1 MSQLPPASDFNA
13 LTSGVAPVPLEGVQ
27 PDALARKWLA
37 LHRAAAAVAELTG
50 HGAEEL
56 PDPGIFAAT
65 VAQLPAGRRRL
76 IDEGLSDLIA
86 VMEPGLTA
94 LLSIHQR
101 GGDASTSAKALW
113 REFVSAR
120 EAVQSLT
127 R

>member
-1 MSQLPPASDFNA
+1 MSQLPPASDFTA
-13 LTSGVAPVPLEGVQ
+13 SASGATPSGVA
-27 PDALARKWLA
+27 PDALARKWVA

-50 HGAEEL
+50 HVAEEL
-56 PDPGIFAAT
+56 PDPGSFAAT
-65 VAQLPAGRRRL
+65 VAQLPPGRRRM

-94 LLSIHQR
+94 LLSIHKR

-120 EAVQSLT
+120 AAVQSLT
-127 R
+127 H